1 VPSWFAVP
9 TQGAA
14 LRVGGLG
21 LVIGR
26 APTCDLVLGEPE
38 VSRRHVLLQFGLRG
52 QLDIVPFPGAPT
64 TVNGIAIAT
73 PVTANDGD
81 VLAFPGGA
89 SVCLALRDGEL
100 GTTAGHAWLLGV
112 HGRRIGLRRADL
124 VLGGGDDDVMVE
136 LWPAAA
142 ALVTWRDDRPSLVP
156 RIDGITRAG
165 IALVRD
171 VAVALAPGDLL
182 VHGACTIEV
191 ILETVDPAPTAR
203 GAVRIT
209 AIALEMFPTGGIITI
224 TTTHGEHRALLAERR
239 FALAC
244 ALLAPPAPYTP
255 GEFVPDETIIERVW
269 PPGSSA
275 DRGDLNQLVFRLR
288 ADLKAAGLA
297 GLELIERYAKGG
309 AARALVGATTSIQ
322 VRM

>member
-1 VPSWFAVP
+1 VSSWFAVP

-14 LRVGGLG
+14 LRVSGLG

-26 APTCDLVLGEPE
+26 APTCDLILGEAE

-52 QLDIVPFPGAPT
+52 QLDIVPFPGART
-64 TVNGIAIAT
+64 TVNGIAIET
-73 PVTANDGD
+73 PVAARDGD

-89 SVCLALRDGEL
+89 SVCLSLRDGDVSA
-100 GTTAGHAWLLGV
+100 TAGHAWLLGV

-124 VLGGGDDDVMVE
+124 ILGGGDDDVMVE

-142 ALVTWRDDRPSLVP
+142 ATLTWRDDRPYLVP
-156 RIDGITRAG
+156 RIEGIMRAG
-165 IALVRD
+165 TALVPG
-171 VAVALAPGDLL
+171 VSIALAPGDQL
-182 VHGACTIEV
+182 VFGGCTIEV
-191 ILETVDPAPTAR
+191 ILETIDPAPTAR
-203 GAVRIT
+203 GAVRVT
-209 AIALEMFPTGGIITI
+209 AIALEMFPTGGIVTI

-255 GEFVPDETIIERVW
+255 GEFVPDEIIIERVW
-269 PPGSSA
+269 APGSSA

-309 AARALVGATTSIQ
+309 AARALVDATTAIR